1 MGFLLIICCFILGHI
16 VFNKRVTDRVLLRW
30 GTPRRMIIPLRT
42 LLSSILFGS
51 TIVLFNNEDIPN
63 FVGIIY
69 IIVLFLMPFFNLILT
84 FVVIAKVYDN
94 QEKNWRN
101 WWQTIVY
108 AFMFTLLIWLFSREG
123 FDFSG
128 SGGIGTFAFTGFP
141 LLLFN
146 IMFWRFITLYLSCK
160 EKNNFKPIR
169 YCLCSFLVLACLYF
183 SLGGFRNTKRNY
195 TIEESKKAETFLW
208 EYDVCRMS
216 KHIPEALQLPIKYA
230 YAERDFYGFKYDND
244 FSNKRIPEFYNKSY
258 CINILF
264 DKNFNDHNDF
274 SIKNPFHVSHGFWD
288 NFRYREH
295 MYQLSWKI
303 DSIPPPDTVTFC
315 FNYSLKYDNSTTI
328 ADTLLLIKKDQSPNQ
343 QQRK

>member
-1 MGFLLIICCFILGHI
+1 MNFTVAICCFILGII
-16 VFNKRVTDRVLLRW
+16 VFSKRATNRVLLRW

-42 LLSSILFGS
+42 LLSSVLFGL
-51 TIVLFNNEDIPN
+51 TIVLFNNGDIPH
-63 FVGIIY
+63 FVGMIY
-69 IIVLFLMPFFNLILT
+69 LIVFFLMPFFNLILI
-84 FVVIAKVYDN
+84 FVIIAKAIDN
-94 QEKNWRN
+94 QEKNWKN

-108 AFMFTLLIWLFSREG
+108 ASMFTLLIWLFSREG

-128 SGGIGTFAFTGFP
+128 NGGIGIFAFNGFP
-141 LLLFN
+141 MLFLSLTIFRS
-146 IMFWRFITLYLSCK
+146 IMLYKSAK
-160 EKNNFKPIR
+160 QKNNFKPIR

-195 TIEESKKAETFLW
+195 TIEESKEAETFLW

-230 YAERDFYGFKYDND
+230 YAERDFYSFKYDND
-244 FSNKRIPEFYNKSY
+244 FSYKRIPKFYHKSY

-295 MYQLSWKI
+295 MYQLNWKI

-315 FNYSLKYDNSTTI
+315 FNYSLKYDSTI
-328 ADTLLLIKKDQSPNQ
+328 ISDTLLLIKKPKSP
-343 QQRK
+343 